1 MVHPRIVPWPDS
13 EELVELKEWFYAE
26 KFSGRASDMDMR
38 TRAIQRVKCY
48 QSKGSQYLPHVIDS
62 TAQITSAVL
71 LDEERL
77 ARGKDSMFA
86 VRLSY
91 AMALIRFVN
100 GLLDPTQQSQFAIP
114 LHTLAQRVG
123 LSSWFVDL
131 RHWGTH
137 ERELPSIDMLRMAA
151 REALEWLWEHYW
163 NDDELQEDENSANEE
178 ESEENEGFIAEIKR
192 LVQAGAALEEAL
204 IEHRW
209 VWEDGNKNLI
219 SSTNFAVEDGKTT
232 NHRTQS
238 TSPHQRIHGYVG
250 DCREH
255 WRRSTER
262 KQFVEIAF
270 EKGRP
275 ILFELFMAKLA
286 GFDLEVLQWV
296 AQSYRE
302 QTAGGKSTLLRRKY
316 ASWTELKRKYLRGYV
331 SNLNLHNLAAN
342 WSQWEAVINEHSSFL
357 TLWICASLLKRLQ
370 DHKCQAISR
379 KKRRK
384 RKQTD
389 SFIELE
395 SRITALVERLSKRF
409 SSSDAKLYD
418 LPPSEHT
425 TNTASTQPSMAGA
438 SDILSD
444 LAGLRQR
451 LEKPSTSRA
460 HEIKLWDP
468 HPNWEPRPFGIL

>member
-1 MVHPRIVPWPDS
+1 MVHPRIVPWSDP
-13 EELVELKEWFYAE
+13 EELVELKEWFYAD
-26 KFSGRASDMDMR
+26 KFGERPSEMDMR
-38 TRAIQRVKCY
+38 IRAIQRVKCY

-137 ERELPSIDMLRMAA
+137 ERELPSIDMLRLAA
-151 REALEWLWEHYW
+151 KEALEWLWEHYW
-163 NDDELQEDENSANEE
+163 NDDELQEEENSEE
-178 ESEENEGFIAEIKR
+178 ESEQNEGSKGKIER
-192 LVQAGAALEEAL
+192 LVQKGAAMEEAL
-204 IEHRW
+204 AEYRW
-209 VWEDGNKNLI
+209 VWEDGSKNLI
-219 SSTNFAVEDGKTT
+219 SSTNFGVEDDKKT
-232 NHRTQS
+232 HRRTQS
-238 TSPHQRIHGYVG
+238 MSPHERIHDYVG

-255 WRRSTER
+255 WRRSTE
-262 KQFVEIAF
+262 KELFVETAI

-275 ILFELFMAKLA
+275 ALLDLFMAKLA

-296 AQSYRE
+296 AKSYRE
-302 QTAGGKSTLLRRKY
+302 QTAGGNASLLRRKY
-316 ASWTELKRKYLRGYV
+316 PSWAELKRKYLRNYV
-331 SNLNLHNLAAN
+331 SSLNLNTLAAN
-342 WSQWEAVINEHSSFL
+342 WSQWEAVIEAQPSFL
-357 TLWICASLLKRLQ
+357 TLWICTSILKRLQ
-370 DHKCQAISR
+370 EQKNQSIARRKR
-379 KKRRK
+379 KKRR
-384 RKQTD
+384 QAG
-389 SFIELE
+389 SFVELE
-395 SRITALVERLSKRF
+395 SRIIALVERLSKRF
-409 SSSDAKLYD
+409 SSSDTKLYD
-418 LPPSEHT
+418 LPPSQDAIKPRT
-425 TNTASTQPSMAGA
+425 VQSST
-438 SDILSD
+438 SDILND

-451 LEKPSTSRA
+451 LSEPAKS
-460 HEIKLWDP
+460 HQIKLWSP